1 MFEKLLPQKWQRV
14 AVTAVATIIAVYAIV
29 YIDVVARARHA
40 YMEGEKYWQ
49 WHGNPALK
57 SAFFDEKLAAE
68 KSELKKQFDKG
79 KIVADEY
86 GVRIEIIEAGNKR
99 EREESSIKYA
109 YVWYKTAVELFSPPE
124 SKWVKL
130 SRQKMPLAKDLWR
143 KELRAKKIPFEEYM
157 LD

>member
-1 MFEKLLPQKWQRV
+1 MFEKFFPKKWHRV
-14 AVTAVATIIAVYAIV
+14 AVSVAATIIAVYAIV

-49 WHGNPALK
+49 WHEQPSLK
-57 SAFFDEKLAAE
+57 AAFFDEKLVNE
-68 KSELKKQFDKG
+68 KTQLKKRLDKG
-79 KIVADEY
+79 KISADEY
-86 GVRIEIIEAGNKR
+86 DVRVEIIEAGNQR

-143 KELRAKKIPFEEYM
+143 KELKAKKIPFEEYM